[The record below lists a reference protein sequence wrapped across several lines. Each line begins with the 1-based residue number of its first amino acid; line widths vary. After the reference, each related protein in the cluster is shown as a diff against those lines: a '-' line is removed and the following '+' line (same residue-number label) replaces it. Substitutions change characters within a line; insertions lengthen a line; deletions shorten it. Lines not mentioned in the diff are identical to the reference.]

1 MGDGP
6 SDDDFRRHQ
15 RAVAQ
20 AKETASALSPY
31 VEGNK
36 LNPAVLK
43 TVLDRHAPGNEADE
57 DGIYAQPWLATDT
70 FYRFTEEYVP
80 LESRLAF
87 KMDLERTF
95 PGKKQ

>member
-1 MGDGP
+1 MANGP
-6 SDDDFRRHQ
+6 SDDDFRKHQ
-15 RAVAQ
+15 RAVEQ
-20 AKETASALSPY
+20 AKQTASALTPF

-36 LNPAVLK
+36 LNPEALK
-43 TVLDRHAPGNEADE
+43 IVLDRHAPGNDAEE

-70 FYRFTEEYVP
+70 FYRFTEEYVA
-80 LESRLAF
+80 LEHRLAF